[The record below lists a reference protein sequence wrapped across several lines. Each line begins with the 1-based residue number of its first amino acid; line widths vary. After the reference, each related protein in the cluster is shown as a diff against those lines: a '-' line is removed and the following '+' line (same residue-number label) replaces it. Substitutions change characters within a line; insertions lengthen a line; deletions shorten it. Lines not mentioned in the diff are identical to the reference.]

1 MSPLPVRQMQHFSR
15 SLFANRGVRASLVVG
30 VALAAQGCGFQ
41 LQGAGTLP
49 AAMTRTFVDTDRPHS
64 EFLTTLT
71 GVLKQR
77 GAEVL
82 TAPAEGAAVLDISVD
97 ETGQRVLSVSS
108 RNIPREYEV
117 YYAVT
122 FSLRVG
128 TESLISNE
136 SLVVTR
142 AYTYDETQVLAK
154 AAEEEI
160 LRQALAE
167 DLARRVMQR
176 IQALGATAAVP
187 RPIARVVSASPAPA
201 EPATVVALAA
211 LDRAEIAALLD
222 AYGARLVTVRAGDAI
237 PGSYWGDSEAGLIGN
252 AVYVRADTAAHSFLH
267 ELSHYVCMTSERRA
281 ALATDAGGD
290 DAEEAGVCYLQVL
303 LADRLRDFGAARCL
317 SRHGRVGLQLS

>member
-1 MSPLPVRQMQHFSR
+1 MSLLTVPRMQQFFRFSGVK
-15 SLFANRGVRASLVVG
+15 RGAYASLASIF
-30 VALAAQGCGFQ
+30 ALGAAGCGFH

-49 AAMTRTFVDTDRPHS
+49 PAMARTYVDTERPHS

-71 GVLKQR
+71 DVLRQR

-82 TAPAEGAAVLDISVD
+82 PAPADGAAVLDIVVD
-97 ETGQRVLSVSS
+97 ETGQRVLSVSA

-128 TESLISNE
+128 AESLISNE

-160 LRQALAE
+160 LREALAA

-187 RPIARVVSASPAPA
+187 P
-201 EPATVVALAA
+201 
-211 LDRAEIAALLD
+211 
-222 AYGARLVTVRAGDAI
+222 
-237 PGSYWGDSEAGLIGN
+237 
-252 AVYVRADTAAHSFLH
+252 
-267 ELSHYVCMTSERRA
+267 
-281 ALATDAGGD
+281 
-290 DAEEAGVCYLQVL
+290 Q
-303 LADRLRDFGAARCL
+303 
-317 SRHGRVGLQLS
+317 